1 MIINYINII
10 NKIMIKINIELL
22 LISIIIG
29 IGIIYV
35 FAPKPEIILKM
46 PNESNVYI
54 DTNNVCYKYKKTY
67 IK

>member
-1 MIINYINII
+1 MR
-10 NKIMIKINIELL
+10 INIELL

-29 IGIIYV
+29 IGIIYMYS
-35 FAPKPEIILKM
+35 PKPEIILKI
-46 PNESNVYI
+46 PNDKNIFI